1 MTYAKH
7 EVILIPITSIKV
19 VNPRSRNMKTHAQ
32 IREHINDSG
41 LRRPVIVRQL
51 EGSSTSTDE
60 IYALICG
67 QGRIESLK
75 DLGET
80 MVPALIADVDAE
92 TGYIMSLIENIVRR
106 SPRSIESLE
115 RIRDFK
121 ELGLSDKQIG
131 ERIGY
136 PESWVNSVVFLLEK
150 GERRLLTGVEAGT
163 LPLYLA
169 VEIARSDSSQIQNI
183 LLDAY
188 ERNELKGK
196 KINIVRKILDS
207 RARIGKDTNNNTYG
221 STNRVRK
228 KDIDDVIKLYEQSVQ
243 EKKEILTK
251 SKIAQ
256 ESLSLSKQIIKKLIK
271 NETFS
276 KILSSENLSTIPNI
290 ILKE

>member
-32 IREHINDSG
+32 IREHICDSG
-41 LRRPVIVRQL
+41 LRRPVIVRKL
-51 EGSSTSTDE
+51 EWSSASTGE

-150 GERRLLTGVEAGT
+150 GERRLLIGVEAGT

-221 STNRVRK
+221 STNRVKK

-256 ESLSLSKQIIKKLIK
+256 ESLSLSKQIIKKLIQ
-271 NETFS
+271 NEHFS
-276 KILSSENLSTIPNI
+276 KILASENLNTIPNI

>member
-7 EVILIPITSIKV
+7 EIILIPITSIKV

-32 IREHINDSG
+32 IREHISDSG
-41 LRRPVIVRQL
+41 LRRPVIVRKL
-51 EGSSTSTDE
+51 EGSSASTGE

-106 SPRSIESLE
+106 SPRTIESLE

-251 SKIAQ
+251 SKIAL
-256 ESLSLSKQIIKKLIK
+256 ESLSLSKQIIKELIQ
-271 NETFS
+271 NENFS

>member
-276 KILSSENLSTIPNI
+276 NILSSENLSTIPNI